1 MKKYLIIMLILSF
14 VFITSLVFIYRKPS
28 NVNILPTENNITI
41 EETKEKI
48 PESNTLEV
56 ENIVPSENIET
67 NELEAEVETIV
78 PSTEKVIED
87 HNTSTKPTS
96 PLSSPTSSST
106 TSSTPSS
113 PPITK
118 NTQTKVEEKQEIKQ
132 ETKIDETIEV
142 KPEETI
148 KPSTSNETE
157 NISQNETPPIETKNE
172 IMRCTDANN
181 HGIEVGNTGKWF
193 STKDEAIAYYKS
205 EIKKWSDEWEAAD
218 PDDAEANKRYYEN
231 CPTGYNVFSCMYCSK
246 WTINF
251 YYRK

>member
-1 MKKYLIIMLILSF
+1 MKKYLITILILTCLL
-14 VFITSLVFIYRKPS
+14 ITILIVIYRKQS
-28 NVNILPTENNITI
+28 NKNILPTENNVAIT
-41 EETKEKI
+41 ETKEENLENI
-48 PESNTLEV
+48 TLEV
-56 ENIVPSENIET
+56 ENIVSSENLVNNEDEKIIEDI
-67 NELEAEVETIV
+67 E
-78 PSTEKVIED
+78 PSTENVKEI
-87 HNTSTKPTS
+87 NTPSTETTS
-96 PLSSPTSSST
+96 IISSPTSSST

-142 KPEETI
+142 KPEEPI
-148 KPSTSNETE
+148 KPSASNETE
-157 NISQNETPPIETKNE
+157 KISPDETPPIETKTE
-172 IMRCTDANN
+172 IKRCTDDDN

-193 STKDEAIAYYKS
+193 TTKDEAIAYYKS
-205 EIKKWSDEWEAAD
+205 EIKKWSDEWEVAD
-218 PDDAEANKRYYEN
+218 PDDTEADARYYEN